1 MAIIIWLRISNL
13 PILSRLLNMLTAQG
27 LACLRG
33 DRLLF
38 KNVGFELK
46 SGGLLYV
53 LGENG
58 SGKSSLLRMLCGLL
72 MPEEG
77 AIFWDSKKVNEN
89 AENYLPNLTYIGHL
103 NGLKDDLTALENL
116 QIAARLAGNDAG
128 EKKTLAALTAIGI
141 ARCANLPARVLSQ
154 GQKRRVA
161 LATLWIAQS
170 KLWILDEPFAALDA
184 TSTEVLASRLGEHM
198 ANGGMTII
206 TTHQDVLISAV
217 STQTLRLS
225 N

>member
-1 MAIIIWLRISNL
+1 MLMA
-13 PILSRLLNMLTAQG
+13 QD

-38 KNVGFELK
+38 KNVGFELNT
-46 SGGLLYV
+46 GGLLYV

-72 MPEEG
+72 MPETG
-77 AIFWDSKKVNEN
+77 IVFWGEKTIKEN
-89 AENYLPNLTYIGHL
+89 AEDYLSNLTYIGHL

-116 QIAARLAGNDAG
+116 LMSARVAGNELTEDKA
-128 EKKTLAALTAIGI
+128 LAALTAIGI
-141 ARCANLPARVLSQ
+141 ARCAHLPARVLSQ

-161 LATLWIAQS
+161 LARLWLTKA
-170 KLWILDEPFAALDA
+170 KLWILDEPFAALDVA
-184 TSTEVLASRLGEHM
+184 SVEVLAARVSEHLSS
-198 ANGGMTII
+198 GGMAIL
-206 TTHQDVLISAV
+206 TTHQDVTIHAQ
-217 STQTLRLS
+217 STQTLRL

>member
-1 MAIIIWLRISNL
+1 
-13 PILSRLLNMLTAQG
+13 MLIAQD
-27 LACLRG
+27 LACVRG

-38 KNVGFELK
+38 KGVCFELK
-46 SGGLLYV
+46 VGALLYV

-77 AIFWDSKKVNEN
+77 EVLWEGNKIKEE
-89 AENYLPNLTYIGHL
+89 AESYLRNLTYIGHL

-116 QIAARLAGNDAG
+116 QASTCLAGYEAD
-128 EKKTLAALTAIGI
+128 KTATLNALTAMGI

-161 LATLWIAQS
+161 LAKLWLS
-170 KLWILDEPFAALDA
+170 KTKLWILDEPFAALDK
-184 TSTEVLASRLGEHM
+184 TSVHVLAERLGEHM
-198 ANGGMTII
+198 ANGGMVVI
-206 TTHQDVLISAV
+206 TSHQDVDISAQ

-225 N
+225 T

>member
-1 MAIIIWLRISNL
+1 MLMAQN
-13 PILSRLLNMLTAQG
+13 

-46 SGGLLYV
+46 AGGLLYV

-58 SGKSSLLRMLCGLL
+58 SGKSSLLRLLCGLL
-72 MPEEG
+72 MPEDG
-77 AIFWDSKKVNEN
+77 AVFWDGKKIKQD
-89 AENYLPNLTYIGHL
+89 AENYLSNLFYIGHL

-116 QIAARLAGNDAG
+116 QISARLAGNDVS
-128 EKKTLAALTAIGI
+128 EKKTLAALAAIGLE
-141 ARCANLPARVLSQ
+141 RCANLPARVLSQ

-161 LATLWIAQS
+161 LARLWLTES
-170 KLWILDEPFAALDA
+170 KLWILDEPFAALDTA
-184 TSTEVLASRLGEHM
+184 SVEVLATRLGQHLS
-198 ANGGMTII
+198 NGGMTII
-206 TTHQDVLISAV
+206 TTHQDVTINAQ

-225 N
+225 S

>member
-1 MAIIIWLRISNL
+1 
-13 PILSRLLNMLTAQG
+13 MLTAQG

-38 KNVGFELK
+38 KNIAFEL
-46 SGGLLYV
+46 SAGGLMYV

-58 SGKSSLLRMLCGLL
+58 SGKSSLLRLLCGLL
-72 MPEEG
+72 TPEVG
-77 AIFWDSKKVNEN
+77 AVFWNDKPINQD
-89 AENYLPNLTYIGHL
+89 AEIYQADLSYLGHL

-116 QIAARLAGNDAG
+116 QFGARLAGNVVGNEAAL
-128 EKKTLAALTAIGI
+128 KALAAIGV
-141 ARCANLPARVLSQ
+141 ARCANLPVGVLSQ

-161 LATLWIAQS
+161 LARLWLTQS
-170 KLWILDEPFAALDA
+170 RLWILDEPFAALDA
-184 TSTEVLASRLGEHM
+184 ASVDVLAAQLSAHM

-206 TTHQDVLISAV
+206 TTHQDVVIQAQ

-225 N
+225 V

>member
-1 MAIIIWLRISNL
+1 
-13 PILSRLLNMLTAQG
+13 MLIAQG

-46 SGGLLYV
+46 AGGLLYV

-77 AIFWDSKKVNEN
+77 GVFWNSKKIKED

-116 QIAARLAGNDAG
+116 QMAARLAGNDAS
-128 EKKTLAALTAIGI
+128 EQKTLAALTAIGI

-161 LATLWIAQS
+161 LATLWLTQS
-170 KLWILDEPFAALDA
+170 KLWILDEPFAALDTA
-184 TSTEVLASRLGEHM
+184 STEVLASRLGEHM

-206 TTHQDVLISAV
+206 TTHQDVLISAL
-217 STQTLRLS
+217 STQTLRLGT
-225 N
+225 

>member
-1 MAIIIWLRISNL
+1 M
-13 PILSRLLNMLTAQG
+13 
-27 LACLRG
+27 RG

-38 KNVGFELK
+38 KRVGFEL
-46 SGGLLYV
+46 SAGGLLYV

-58 SGKSSLLRMLCGLL
+58 TGKSSLLRMLCGLL
-72 MPEEG
+72 MPEQGE
-77 AIFWDSKKVNEN
+77 IFWQNKKIKEN

-116 QIAARLAGNDAG
+116 QISARLAGNDVTD
-128 EKKTLAALTAIGI
+128 KQTLAALSAIGI

-161 LATLWIAQS
+161 LAMLWLTQS
-170 KLWILDEPFAALDA
+170 QLWILDEPFAALDVA
-184 TSTEVLASRLGEHM
+184 ATEVLATRLGEHM

-206 TTHQDVLISAV
+206 TTHQDVAINARN
-217 STQTLRLS
+217 TQTLRL
-225 N
+225 NA

>member
-1 MAIIIWLRISNL
+1 M
-13 PILSRLLNMLTAQG
+13 LSTQH

-46 SGGLLYV
+46 AGELLYV

-72 MPEEG
+72 SPSEG
-77 AIFWDSKKVNEN
+77 EVHWQQQSTKKIKDEYFSNLF
-89 AENYLPNLTYIGHL
+89 YLGHL

-116 QIAARLAGNDAG
+116 RLSVSTADAYHQPY
-128 EKKTLAALTAIGI
+128 KLLDALDAMGVLH
-141 ARCANLPARVLSQ
+141 CAKLPVFVLSQ

-161 LATLWIAQS
+161 LAKLWLTNA
-170 KLWILDEPFAALDA
+170 KLWILDEPFVALD
-184 TSTEVLASRLGEHM
+184 SHSIEVLSMRLNQHLLKD
-198 ANGGMTII
+198 GMIVI
-206 TTHQDVLISAV
+206 TTHQEV
-217 STQTLRLS
+217 SLNAPSTKTLRLGA
-225 N
+225 

>member
-1 MAIIIWLRISNL
+1 
-13 PILSRLLNMLTAQG
+13 MLAAQG

-38 KNVGFELK
+38 KNVSFELQ

-72 MPEEG
+72 TPEDG
-77 AIFWDSKKVNEN
+77 AVLWDSKKIKQN
-89 AENYLPNLTYIGHL
+89 AEAYLSNLTYLGHL

-116 QIAARLAGNDAG
+116 QTNARLAGNNVSDASA
-128 EKKTLAALTAIGI
+128 LAALTSIGI

-161 LATLWIAQS
+161 LAGLWLAKT
-170 KLWILDEPFAALDA
+170 KLWILDEPFAALDVA
-184 TSTEVLASRLGEHM
+184 SVEVLAARLSAHL
-198 ANGGMTII
+198 AQGGMAIL
-206 TTHQDVLISAV
+206 TTHQDVAV
-217 STQTLRLS
+217 NAQSTQTLRLS
-225 N
+225 K